1 MYVSL
6 LDLSVISVRSADIV
20 RRRLLEIRKRI
31 GPKICAKSCC
41 NQPKILHKSIFQL
54 GMILPI
60 KKGGKIG
67 IVDVSLGLVLLPPA
81 PAIPAYVD
89 PGF

>member
-1 MYVSL
+1 
-6 LDLSVISVRSADIV
+6 
-20 RRRLLEIRKRI
+20 
-31 GPKICAKSCC
+31 
-41 NQPKILHKSIFQL
+41 
-54 GMILPI
+54 MILPI